1 MKTTLQIKLLPSSK
15 QHALLRD
22 SMHAF
27 NAACTYIAGIAYEQ
41 RLASKFKLQRLVY
54 YEVRQRFGLSAQLAI
69 RAIAKVGEA
78 YKRDTSQRISFRGDG
93 TVVYDER
100 ILSFRGLEAASLGTL
115 HGREVIP
122 MQMGDYQRVQCHWA
136 KGQADLVLV
145 DGVFLSV
152 ADTGDA

>member
-1 MKTTLQIKLLPSSK
+1 MILFLNMQITLPIKLLPSST

-22 SMHAF
+22 TMHAF

-69 RAIAKVGEA
+69 RAIAKVVEA

-93 TVVYDER
+93 AVVTSGFCRFKDSKPPAWER
-100 ILSFRGLEAASLGTL
+100 GM
-115 HGREVIP
+115 V
-122 MQMGDYQRVQCHWA
+122 V
-136 KGQADLVLV
+136 K
-145 DGVFLSV
+145 
-152 ADTGDA
+152 